1 MNQILPTKAPQH
13 DASGL
18 AGRKSAAAQSA
29 GVSVMIMTLNEEA
42 NLTACL
48 ESLSWCDDIVVV
60 DSFSSD
66 RTVEIA
72 RAAGA
77 RVYQHLH
84 ESELKQRIYG
94 LTEISYRHP
103 WVYTPDADEITPP
116 DLRDEMLAIAADPA
130 RPEAFFR
137 ARYKNMFMGR
147 WIKHASLYPTWVT
160 RLIRT
165 DRVRWERD
173 VHCRCVGDGP
183 TGELKAH
190 FIHHSFNKGL
200 DAWFNKHNRYSTA
213 EAEIALQR
221 SGHEKID
228 WMQLFSR
235 APSDRRRAMKEI
247 SYRLPF
253 RSTLRF
259 LYMYVLRGG
268 FLDGWQG
275 YAYCKM
281 LAAYEFMIVIKV
293 KELRRRQKGL
303 PV

>member
-1 MNQILPTKAPQH
+1 
-13 DASGL
+13 
-18 AGRKSAAAQSA
+18 
-29 GVSVMIMTLNEEA
+29 MIMTLNEEA
-42 NLTACL
+42 NLPACL

-72 RAAGA
+72 RATGA
-77 RVYQHLH
+77 RVYQHPH
-84 ESELKQRIYG
+84 ESELKQRLYG
-94 LTEISYRHP
+94 LTEISYKHP
-103 WVYTPDADEITPP
+103 WVYTPDADEITPA
-116 DLRDEMLAIAADPA
+116 DLRDEMLAIAADPT

-183 TGELKAH
+183 TGELKSH
-190 FIHHSFNKGL
+190 FTHYSFNKGL
-200 DAWFNKHNRYSTA
+200 HAWFEKHNRYSTT
-213 EAEIALQR
+213 EATIALQR
-221 SGHEKID
+221 TGSEKID
-228 WMQLFSR
+228 WMRLFSG
-235 APSDRRRAMKEI
+235 APSDRRRTMKEI

-259 LYMYVLRGG
+259 LYMYILRAG

-281 LAAYEFMIVIKV
+281 LAAYEFMIVIKI
-293 KELRRRQKGL
+293 KELRRRQRGL